1 MAHSG
6 LDVRRFESAS
16 GVHATG
22 CSRCIIQNSMISLK
36 KTWVSSDGWRG
47 RHVPINAVAGVSD
60 TGNWDDSPCPS
71 NVGTEELNRAKVAL
85 KKAGI
90 RYKTTWGTT
99 SNIFCI
105 HRYVVVAED
114 DVEIAKDIIQPLIE
128 GTTLLYVC

>member
-1 MAHSG
+1 MCHRVW
-6 LDVRRFESAS
+6 L
-16 GVHATG
+16 
-22 CSRCIIQNSMISLK
+22 RCNIQNSMISLK
-36 KTWVSSDGWRG
+36 KVWVSSGGYRG

-128 GTTLLYVC
+128 GTELLYVC